1 MVEEMT
7 TLEKNKTWEFTT
19 LSEGNRTVGCKW
31 VFTLKYNSDG
41 IINRYKARLVAKG
54 FTQSYGVDYFETF
67 SPVAKLTSIKVILSF
82 SSKFDWPLCQL
93 GIKKCIPPWGF
104 LGRNLYESSTW
115 LCYQG
120 TRQMFVS
127 LKSLYMD

>member
-7 TLEKNKTWEFTT
+7 TLEKNNTWEFTT

-41 IINRYKARLVAKG
+41 MINRYKARLVAKG

-82 SSKFDWPLCQL
+82 SSKF
-93 GIKKCIPPWGF
+93 
-104 LGRNLYESSTW
+104 
-115 LCYQG
+115 
-120 TRQMFVS
+120 
-127 LKSLYMD
+127 

>member
-1 MVEEMT
+1 MVEEMM
-7 TLEKNKTWEFTT
+7 TLDKNNTWEFTT

-41 IINRYKARLVAKG
+41 MINRYKAQLVAKG

-82 SSKFDWPLCQL
+82 SSKFDWPLCHVDV
-93 GIKKCIPPWGF
+93 KNAF
-104 LGRNLYESSTW
+104 LHGD
-115 LCYQG
+115 
-120 TRQMFVS
+120 
-127 LKSLYMD
+127 LKEEIYMDPPPAFVIKGRDKCLFP